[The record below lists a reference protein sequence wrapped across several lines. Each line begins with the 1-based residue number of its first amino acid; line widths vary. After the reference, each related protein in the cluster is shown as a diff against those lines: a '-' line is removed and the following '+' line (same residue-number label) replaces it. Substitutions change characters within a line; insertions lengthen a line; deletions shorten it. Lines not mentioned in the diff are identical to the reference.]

1 MKYLHYETVELYK
14 EWLDRF
20 HVKDDADLLYLPI
33 SIFDEIARTEF
44 NHDCEDIHY
53 SLNWEEWYNI
63 FLKAIYKEY
72 LKKEKKC

>member
-63 FLKAIYKEY
+63 FLKAIYKEH
-72 LKKEKKC
+72 KEKNK